1 MFSLRCFALLDLP
14 RNKQPGAILSVDYTG
29 YKLSAIF
36 FSYFQQ
42 YNTNVDYGQE
52 IMVFIKSTTDKQIY
66 FL

>member
-14 RNKQPGAILSVDYTG
+14 RNKQRCNTICGLYRQIICDL
-29 YKLSAIF
+29 F
-36 FSYFQQ
+36 FSYFQE

-52 IMVFIKSTTDKQIY
+52 IMVLIKSTTDKQIY